1 MSDITREEQL
11 ARIARD
17 ITFSDEFVD
26 LLDDVYS
33 QEDRIAEFESD
44 PKQFLVRHGFY
55 IPGGIVVVIHDP
67 GTIGR
72 PARVDLH
79 WRESIKPAPSEM
91 QSSMAQELRRLARI
105 AWDTLHSR
113 EMRQLIDV
121 VQTSPEALR
130 LFTSNPRE
138 YAATHR
144 VHIPNEL
151 EVIVHVDDSGEV
163 RVDLHFKTS
172 EFKTSGPD
180 GELRPSVRRMS
191 ECGCCWYDPQTGGY
205 GYYAC

>member
-1 MSDITREEQL
+1 MDPERRMSERATPNEEQL

-17 ITFSDEFVD
+17 IMFSDEFVD

-44 PKQFLVRHGFY
+44 PKQFLVRRGFY
-55 IPGGIVVVIHDP
+55 IPDGIVVLIHDP

-91 QSSMAQELRRLARI
+91 QTSMTQELRRLARI

-113 EMRQLIDV
+113 EMRQLRDV
-121 VQTSPEALR
+121 VQASPEALR
-130 LFTSNPRE
+130 SFTSNPRE
-138 YAATHR
+138 YAATHQ
-144 VHIPNEL
+144 VVIPNEL
-151 EVIVHVDDSGEV
+151 EVIVHVDDSGPRAQEV

-172 EFKTSGPD
+172 GPD
-180 GELRPSVRRMS
+180 GQLRG
-191 ECGCCWYDPQTGGY
+191 GCCYCGG
-205 GYYAC
+205 GECCYYAGDF